1 MDILVVGL
9 NHKTAPVEV
18 RETLAFTEQTVA
30 RALMELK
37 ERMLGVE
44 VVILSTCNRVEMY
57 VASSEAEKLSD
68 RIVSFLA
75 EFHEISPNRFEPHL
89 YHYYDRDAVRHL
101 FTVGSSLDS
110 LVVGEAEILGQ
121 VKKAYMLA
129 LEEETSGKVLNN
141 LFQRAFGVAKT
152 VRTSSSIGAGRVSV
166 ASVAVEFAQKIF
178 TDFSDKTVMIIGAG
192 EMGELTLKHLVQSGI
207 SAVIVANRTYEK
219 AVRLADEHDGMAIKY
234 ESFVDNMHRA
244 DVIISTSGAP
254 HYIIH
259 AKHLAQVL
267 KARRNKPILLIDIA
281 VPRDIHPDV
290 DHVENAYLYNIDDLQ
305 RVVSE
310 NVTLR
315 EKELEHCTSIIEEET
330 DDFMAWLR
338 TLDVGAVVKEF
349 RESFHE
355 IREAELAR
363 SLNKL
368 PNLSEDDRRE
378 IEYLT
383 ERIVNKILNQ
393 PTQVLKEEASQH
405 VGYKHLDAIKNLF
418 GLK

>member
-37 ERMLGVE
+37 GRMPGAE

-68 RIVSFLA
+68 GIVSFLA
-75 EFHEISPNRFEPHL
+75 DFHEISPNRFEPHL
-89 YHYYDRDAVRHL
+89 YHYCDRDAVRHL

-129 LEEETSGKVLNN
+129 LEEDTSGKVLNN

-166 ASVAVEFAQKIF
+166 ASVAVEFAQKVF

-259 AKHLAQVL
+259 AKHLARVL

-310 NVTLR
+310 NMTVR
-315 EKELEHCTSIIEEET
+315 EKELEHCASIIEEET

-349 RESFHE
+349 RESLHE

-368 PNLSEDDRRE
+368 PSLSEDDRRE

-393 PTQVLKEEASQH
+393 PTQILKKEASQH
-405 VGYKHLDAIKNLF
+405 AGYKHLDAIKNLF